1 MENYLHGASVSYGV
15 LALLMMD
22 QQTELFQR
30 VYAFMKE
37 NKLPVCLADMHLNA
51 QSDLKPS

>member
-22 QQTELFQR
+22 QQTEIFQR

-37 NKLPVCLADMHLNA
+37 NKLLRLFG
-51 QSDLKPS
+51 